1 MLLTMPGTDWYTA
14 ELYAALVRFGMWD
27 QILAEPQPNP
37 KLAGLTGGLLYA
49 RATALAATGR
59 VDEAKAQLA
68 GLERLTATVDAESG
82 AGLDRLKHV
91 LAVATPNVRARI
103 ALAEG
108 NADKAINLLREAVAK
123 EDQLAY
129 SEPAHWF
136 LPTRHILGAVLIKAG
151 RASDAEA
158 VYRDDLTRHPNNGW
172 ALYGLAQSLS
182 MQGRA
187 GEARTTQQQFEAA
200 WKNADVVLTA
210 SAF

>member
-1 MLLTMPGTDWYTA
+1 
-14 ELYAALVRFGMWD
+14 
-27 QILAEPQPNP
+27 
-37 KLAGLTGGLLYA
+37 
-49 RATALAATGR
+49 
-59 VDEAKAQLA
+59 
-68 GLERLTATVDAESG
+68 
-82 AGLDRLKHV
+82 V

-108 NADKAINLLREAVAK
+108 NADKAINLLREAVVK